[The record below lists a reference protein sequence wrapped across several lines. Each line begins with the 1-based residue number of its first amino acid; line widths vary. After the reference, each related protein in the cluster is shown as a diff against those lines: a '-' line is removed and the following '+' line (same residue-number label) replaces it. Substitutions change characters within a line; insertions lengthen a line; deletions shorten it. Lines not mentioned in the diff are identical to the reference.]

1 LRARLWRRSRQ
12 GQGSGE
18 SLVQGHQVPGV
29 REMPGSVCVYIAA
42 GDVFTHGWD
51 LARATGQPS
60 DLDSELAALLLAR
73 IEPLLPDSMRG
84 PGGAGAVRPGR
95 RGRRLGAGR

>member
-1 LRARLWRRSRQ
+1 
-12 GQGSGE
+12 
-18 SLVQGHQVPGV
+18 
-29 REMPGSVCVYIAA
+29 MPGSVCVCIAA

-51 LARATGQPS
+51 LARGTGQPS

-84 PGGAGAVRPGR
+84 PGGQAPFGPVVEVADSAPAANRLAAFQGR
-95 RGRRLGAGR
+95 QP